1 MKETTAKKLALP
13 ALFAAAIIWG
23 SSFFI
28 MKDTVD
34 DFPVFY
40 LIAVRFLI
48 ASILIGACGYKRL
61 KTIDKDTIIAGFV
74 MGLTLFIAYI
84 FQTFGLV
91 GTTPGK
97 NAFLTAAYCVMVPFF
112 EWLFFKN
119 RPDRY
124 NIIAAVACLIGIG
137 FVSLDGDLT
146 IGWGDGLTLIC
157 GVFFS
162 LNIIAIAHY
171 TKKHDILMLTALQF
185 GFAGL
190 MSLICAMFFET
201 WPSSVPPSTW
211 AAIAYLAV
219 MVTAV
224 AFSFQNFGIK
234 YEDASRA
241 SIVLALE
248 SVFGVLFSAI
258 FYGETLSPKVL
269 LGFVIIF
276 VSVIT
281 SETKLSFLRG
291 KENISKN

>member
-1 MKETTAKKLALP
+1 MKDTTAKKLALP

-34 DFPVFY
+34 NFPVFY
-40 LIAVRFLI
+40 LLAVRFLA
-48 ASILIGACGYKRL
+48 ASILIGAFGYKRL
-61 KTIDKDTIIAGFV
+61 KTIDKGTVFGGFV

-112 EWLFFKN
+112 EWLIFKN

-124 NIIAAVACLIGIG
+124 NIIAAVSCLIGIG
-137 FVSLDGDLT
+137 LVSLDGDLSLDL
-146 IGWGDGLTLIC
+146 GDGLSLIC
-157 GVFFS
+157 GVFFA
-162 LNIIAIAHY
+162 LNIISIAHF
-171 TKKHDILMLTALQF
+171 TQKHDILMLTALQF

-190 MSLICAMFFET
+190 MSLVSALFFET
-201 WPSSVPPSTW
+201 WPASVPPRTW

-219 MVTAV
+219 MVTTV
-224 AFSFQNFGIK
+224 AFSLQNFGIK

-248 SVFGVLFSAI
+248 SVFGVLFSAL
-258 FYGETLSPKVL
+258 FYGETLSPGVL

-276 VSVIT
+276 FSVIT
-281 SETKLSFLRG
+281 SETKLSFLTGGR
-291 KENISKN
+291 SSP